1 MKTIFWNVDTQY
13 DFMRPD
19 GKLPVK
25 DANLIEPNLKKLTE
39 FAEKNN
45 YQVVNTADW
54 HNSKS
59 EEISDNPNYRTTF
72 PQHCMIRTE
81 GAEFIQATKPK
92 DPYMIDWQDDKI
104 DPYELQTRNIVLY
117 KDKFDIFTGSK
128 HANKVLE
135 ILNPDKA
142 VVYGVATNVCV
153 DYAINGLLD
162 RKIKVYIPTDAIK
175 ELPNLQLEEI
185 LRNWERKGAILTTT
199 EEITR

>member
-104 DPYELQTRNIVLY
+104 DPY
-117 KDKFDIFTGSK
+117 
-128 HANKVLE
+128 
-135 ILNPDKA
+135 
-142 VVYGVATNVCV
+142 
-153 DYAINGLLD
+153 
-162 RKIKVYIPTDAIK
+162 
-175 ELPNLQLEEI
+175 
-185 LRNWERKGAILTTT
+185 LRDQQN
-199 EEITR
+199 